1 MKNILYWFIE
11 GQTQF
16 GMPGGAKMNLALNE
30 LK

>member
-1 MKNILYWFIE
+1 MKNNLSVIE

-16 GMPGGAKMNLALNE
+16 GVSRGAMSLALNE